1 MSKTFNT
8 IYFDIIEAL
17 QTMSEAQKP
26 NLKEPL
32 TVITIAHNTG
42 YSIDTV
48 RDILKSIEE
57 DKYYD
62 WDAWN

>member
-1 MSKTFNT
+1 
-8 IYFDIIEAL
+8 
-17 QTMSEAQKP
+17 MSEVKKP

-48 RDILKSIEE
+48 RDILKSIDENN
-57 DKYYD
+57 YYD
-62 WDAWN
+62 

>member
-1 MSKTFNT
+1 MSRTFNT

-17 QTMSEAQKP
+17 RTMSEVKKP

-48 RDILKSIEE
+48 RDILKSIDENN
-57 DKYYD
+57 YYD
-62 WDAWN
+62 